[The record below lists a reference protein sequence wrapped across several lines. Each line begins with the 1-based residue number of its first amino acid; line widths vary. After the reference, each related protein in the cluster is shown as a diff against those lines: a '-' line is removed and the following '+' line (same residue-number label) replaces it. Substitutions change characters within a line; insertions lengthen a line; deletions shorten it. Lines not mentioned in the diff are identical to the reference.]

1 MGHLKWINSPE
12 VEEYFPVVNHR
23 KNIGYCWYWKDGTR
37 TKKILPLASTK
48 ALGLIIFN
56 YNPANIFSCLAA
68 LSDTICDA
76 QPAETEQVAVSLKM
90 TIIKVTMKM
99 DLVILRF

>member
-1 MGHLKWINSPE
+1 MGVRRIEGDGERNTFFLAPQR
-12 VEEYFPVVNHR
+12 VE
-23 KNIGYCWYWKDGTR
+23 
-37 TKKILPLASTK
+37 
-48 ALGLIIFN
+48 GLIIFK
-56 YNPANIFSCLAA
+56 YNPTNLFSCLAA

-76 QPAETEQVAVSLKM
+76 QCAETEQVAVSLKM

>member
-1 MGHLKWINSPE
+1 MESKKVMERGRGDRKRNIFYWAPQR
-12 VEEYFPVVNHR
+12 VE
-23 KNIGYCWYWKDGTR
+23 
-37 TKKILPLASTK
+37 
-48 ALGLIIFN
+48 GLIIFKC
-56 YNPANIFSCLAA
+56 NPTNLFSCLAA

-76 QPAETEQVAVSLKM
+76 QCAETEQVAVSLKM

>member
-1 MGHLKWINSPE
+1 MGGGNRGDGERNTFFLAPQR
-12 VEEYFPVVNHR
+12 VE
-23 KNIGYCWYWKDGTR
+23 
-37 TKKILPLASTK
+37 
-48 ALGLIIFN
+48 GLIIFK
-56 YNPANIFSCLAA
+56 YNPPNLFSCLAA

-76 QPAETEQVAVSLKM
+76 QCAETEQVAVSLKM

>member
-1 MGHLKWINSPE
+1 MKIFSDINPLLK
-12 VEEYFPVVNHR
+12 HR
-23 KNIGYCWYWKDGTR
+23 LLLVLKRWDWLEPRKSLSL
-37 TKKILPLASTK
+37 LPQK
-48 ALGLIIFN
+48 ALGLIIFK
-56 YNPANIFSCLAA
+56 YNPANIFSCLVA

-76 QPAETEQVAVSLKM
+76 QSAETEQVAVSLKM

>member
-1 MGHLKWINSPE
+1 MIQWNQSELWGWGRIWGMEREIPFFLAPQR
-12 VEEYFPVVNHR
+12 VE
-23 KNIGYCWYWKDGTR
+23 
-37 TKKILPLASTK
+37 
-48 ALGLIIFN
+48 GLIIFK
-56 YNPANIFSCLAA
+56 YNPTNLFSCLAA

-76 QPAETEQVAVSLKM
+76 QCAETEHVAVSLKM

>member
-1 MGHLKWINSPE
+1 MQATAGAEKMGLEPQKS
-12 VEEYFPVVNHR
+12 FFL
-23 KNIGYCWYWKDGTR
+23 
-37 TKKILPLASTK
+37 LPQK
-48 ALGLIIFN
+48 ALGLIIFK

-76 QPAETEQVAVSLKM
+76 QSAETEQVAVSLKM